1 MASGIGTN
9 LLHELFGLFQ
19 GVPVTA
25 QSSYAL
31 ELASDAAD
39 ATGTATWLTTGTA
52 PGYSFQEID
61 CVPGSWQFINPR
73 TITNK
78 NLILYSPA
86 TTGSWASVQ
95 SAALRRLAGGV
106 PGPVDFFGSVRQGR
120 IIDAGERFKIL
131 PGGLVIRISPN
142 KLNIADAFA
151 QMILGL
157 LQGTN
162 INAPASITVDFGTA
176 DPTLTGDIGKLT
188 GNGYQPLTIPCDDTN
203 MEAPLSRRIRNAVE
217 FDHTQLWTAGAD
229 ISNIQSAAISVAGT
243 EWIRG
248 KFTKSK
254 SLKTGDNLRIPAASL
269 SVFG

>member
-1 MASGIGTN
+1 MASGIGTT
-9 LLHELFGLFQ
+9 LLHEILGLFQ

-31 ELASDAAD
+31 ELASDAPD
-39 ATGTATWLTTGTA
+39 ATGAATLLTSGTA

-61 CVPGSWQFINPR
+61 SVPGSWQFVNPR

-78 NLILYSPA
+78 NLILFTPA
-86 TTGSWASVQ
+86 TTASWPSVQ
-95 SAALRRLAGGV
+95 SAVLRRLSGGT
-106 PGPVDFFGSVRQGR
+106 PGVVDFFGHVRQGR

-157 LQGTN
+157 LQGIN
-162 INAPASITVDFGTA
+162 INAPSSINVDFGTA
-176 DPTLTGDIGKLT
+176 DPTLTGDIGKLS
-188 GNGYQPLTIPCDDTN
+188 GNGYQPLIIPCDADN
-203 MEAPLSRRIRNAVE
+203 MEAPLSRTIRNLVE

-229 ISNIQSAAISVAGT
+229 MNNIQSAEVSVSGT
-243 EWIRG
+243 PWIRG
-248 KFTKSK
+248 KFTKAK
-254 SLKTGDNLRIPAASL
+254 SLKTGDNIRIPAASL
-269 SVFG
+269 RVFG